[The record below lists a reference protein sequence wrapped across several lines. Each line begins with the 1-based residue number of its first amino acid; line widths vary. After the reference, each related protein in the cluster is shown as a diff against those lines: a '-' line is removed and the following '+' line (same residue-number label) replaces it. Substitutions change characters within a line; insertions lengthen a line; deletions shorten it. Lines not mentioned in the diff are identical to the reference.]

1 MYKVLFLC
9 TGNSCRSILAEAI
22 LNHYGQSRFLA
33 YSAGSQPTGQVNPDS
48 LAVLEKFGLS
58 NQGFK
63 SQSWDEFSE
72 IDFDVVITVC
82 DNAANETCP
91 LYLGKA
97 IKVHW
102 GLPDPDKVV
111 QNRSQ
116 AFEHTFVRLK
126 YWIEQLIGLQD
137 EEINQKNIQEI
148 IKE

>member
-22 LNHYGQSRFLA
+22 LNHYGQPRFQA

-72 IDFDVVITVC
+72 IDFDIVITVC

-111 QNRSQ
+111 QNRYQ
-116 AFEHTFVRLK
+116 AFEDTFVRLK

-137 EEINQKNIQEI
+137 QEMNQKNIQEI

>member
-1 MYKVLFLC
+1 MYNVLFLC

-48 LAVLEKFGLS
+48 LAVLEKFGLPK
-58 NQGFK
+58 QGYK

-111 QNRSQ
+111 QNRYQ
-116 AFEHTFVRLK
+116 AFEDTFVRLK

-137 EEINQKNIQEI
+137 QEMNQKNIQEI